1 MACSIRQTRKNTRC
15 HFRCTAVR
23 NLNSR
28 IDAFVMPI
36 IRILI
41 LGVIWTILAA
51 NVQDLPSPLK
61 TWQESKI
68 YILQPLD
75 KRGEMD
81 QGILRLAYYSLLRV
95 AKGFLMGAIMGTPL
109 GFLLGLSKSFN

>member
-1 MACSIRQTRKNTRC
+1 MK
-15 HFRCTAVR
+15 
-23 NLNSR
+23 SR
-28 IDAFVMPI
+28 ITAIVLP
-36 IRILI
+36 LVGVLV

-68 YILQPLD
+68 YILQPLE

-81 QGILRLAYYSLLRV
+81 QGILRLAFYSLVRV
-95 AKGFLMGAIMGTPL
+95 AKGFLLGVVLGTPL
-109 GFLLGLSKSFN
+109 GFLVGVSKMVGRGF